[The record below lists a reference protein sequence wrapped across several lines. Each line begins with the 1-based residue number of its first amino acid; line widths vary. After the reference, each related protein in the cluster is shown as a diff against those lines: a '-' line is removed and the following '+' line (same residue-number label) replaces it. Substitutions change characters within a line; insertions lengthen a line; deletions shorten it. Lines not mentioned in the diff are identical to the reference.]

1 MIKAGL
7 IGGRLSHS
15 ISPQIHEKFWH
26 LTGKLGRYAL
36 LEMTERHIGERLRE
50 LQAQGYA
57 GVNVTIP
64 HKTAVMRYLDVL
76 SPEADAIG
84 AVNTVHFFSGKRI
97 GYNTDYYG
105 LKSLLEQNGFSL
117 AGRRVVIL
125 GSGGASRCALAL
137 AKDEQAAE
145 VFVVS
150 RSPENADPKLGAV
163 DYGVLDDLDAIDV
176 LINSTPAGM
185 HPNVDDCP
193 VSDKVIEK
201 CGAVVDMIYNPA
213 RTLLLQKAAK
223 LGKGTANGLW
233 MLCAQAL
240 KAEEIWTGKTF
251 DDDICRTIYTG
262 LKSPVARTNIVLI
275 GMPGSGKSTIGH
287 LLAERLFLRFADTD
301 AMVEAQHGLIQTIF
315 DTQGEPAFRD
325 MELQAAR
332 QCANR
337 QNTVVSTGG
346 GIVQTAPAME
356 ALKETGLVIYIDRPL
371 ETLLAEVDISGRPL
385 LAGGRQQLI
394 TLFNRRRA
402 LYQQYADLTVIN
414 SGSAQQC
421 ADEIIRK
428 LEDMKK

>member
-26 LTGKLGRYAL
+26 LTGKLGRYSL
-36 LEMTERHIGERLRE
+36 LEMTERHLGERLGE

-97 GYNTDYYG
+97 GHNTDYFG
-105 LKSLLEQNGFSL
+105 LKSLLEQNGFGLS
-117 AGRRVVIL
+117 GRCVVIL
-125 GSGGASRCALAL
+125 GSGGAARCALSL

-150 RSPENADPKLGAV
+150 RSPEKADPKLGAV
-163 DYGVLDDLDAIDV
+163 SYDVLENLDKIDV
-176 LINSTPAGM
+176 LINATPVGM
-185 HPNVDDCP
+185 SPNVDDCP
-193 VSDKVIEK
+193 ASDKVIEK
-201 CGAVVDMIYNPA
+201 CGDVVDMVYNPE
-213 RTLLLQKAAK
+213 RTVLLQKAAK
-223 LGKGTANGLW
+223 MGKGIANGLW

-240 KAEEIWTGKTF
+240 KAEEIWTGKEF
-251 DDDICRTIYTG
+251 DEDICRTIYNA
-262 LKSPVARTNIVLI
+262 LKSPVPRTNVVLI
-275 GMPGSGKSTIGH
+275 GMPGSGKSTIGRS
-287 LLAERLFLRFADTD
+287 LAERLFMRFSDTD
-301 AMVEAQHGLIQTIF
+301 AMIEARHGLIQAIF
-315 DTQGEPAFRD
+315 DAQGEPAFRD

-332 QCANR
+332 ETANR
-337 QNTVVSTGG
+337 QNTVISTGG
-346 GIVQTAPAME
+346 GIVQTAPAMN
-356 ALKETGLVIYIDRPL
+356 ALKETGLAVYIDRPL

-394 TLFNRRRA
+394 TLWGRRNA

-414 SGSAQQC
+414 NGSAQQC

-428 LEDMKK
+428 LEEMKK

>member
-26 LTGKLGRYAL
+26 LTGKLGQYKL
-36 LEMTERHIGERLRE
+36 LEMTERQLGERLRE

-64 HKTAVMRYLDVL
+64 HKTAVMRHLDVL

-105 LKSLLEQNGFSL
+105 LKSLLEQNGFGI

-125 GSGGASRCALAL
+125 GSGGAARCALSL

-145 VFVVS
+145 VLVVS
-150 RSPENADPKLGAV
+150 RRPENADPKLDAV
-163 DYGVLDDLDAIDV
+163 GYDVLGGLDAIDV

-185 HPNVDDCP
+185 FPNTDDCP
-193 VSDKVIEK
+193 VSDSIIEK
-201 CGAVVDMIYNPA
+201 CGCVVDMIYNPE

-223 LGKGTANGLW
+223 MGKGIANGLW

-240 KAEEIWTGKTF
+240 KAEEIWTGKAF
-251 DDDICRTIYTG
+251 DEDICRTIYGG
-262 LKSPVARTNIVLI
+262 LKSPVPRTNIVLI
-275 GMPGSGKSTIGH
+275 GMPGSGKSTVGRI
-287 LLAERLFLRFADTD
+287 LAERLFLRFADTD
-301 AMVEAQHGLIQTIF
+301 AMIEAQHGLIQTIF
-315 DTQGEPAFRD
+315 DTLGEPAFRE

-332 QCANR
+332 QTAAR

-371 ETLLAEVDISGRPL
+371 DTLLAEVDISGRPL

-394 TLFNRRRA
+394 TLWGRRHA
-402 LYQQYADLTVIN
+402 LYQQYADLTAAN
-414 SGSAQQC
+414 NGSAQQC

-428 LEDMKK
+428 LEEMKK

>member
-26 LTGKLGRYAL
+26 LAGKMGRYSL
-36 LEMTERHIGERLRE
+36 FELTERHIGEQLNE

-64 HKTAVMRYLDVL
+64 HKTAVMRHLDVL

-84 AVNTVHFFSGKRI
+84 AVNTVHFYSGKRI

-105 LKSLLEQNGFSL
+105 LKSLLEQNGFGL

-125 GSGGASRCALAL
+125 GSGGAARCALAL

-145 VFVVS
+145 IFVVS
-150 RSPENADPKLGAV
+150 RSPEKADPKLSAV
-163 DYGVLDDLDAIDV
+163 GYDVLERPEPIDV
-176 LINSTPAGM
+176 LINATPSGM
-185 HPNVDDCP
+185 APNEDDCP

-201 CGAVVDMIYNPA
+201 CGAVVDMIYNPEH
-213 RTLLLQKAAK
+213 TLLLQKAEK

-240 KAEEIWTGKTF
+240 KSEEIWTGKAF
-251 DDDICRTIYTG
+251 DETICRTIYNG
-262 LKSPVARTNIVLI
+262 LKSPMPRTNIVLI
-275 GMPGSGKSTIGH
+275 GMPGSGKSTVGR

-301 AMVEAQHGLIQTIF
+301 AMVEAQHGIIQTLF
-315 DTQGEPAFRD
+315 DTLGEPAFRE

-332 QCANR
+332 QTAAR
-337 QNTVVSTGG
+337 QNTVISTGG
-346 GIVQTAPAME
+346 GIVQTAPAIN
-356 ALKETGLVIYIDRPL
+356 ALKETGIVVYVDRPL
-371 ETLLAEVDISGRPL
+371 EILLAEVDIWGRPL

-402 LYQQYADLTVIN
+402 LYQQYADITVVN
-414 SGSAQQC
+414 NGSAQQC

-428 LEDMKK
+428 LEEMKK